1 MFSLKKVTLTFNN
14 VERYLQMRKKKNI
27 EEKEFEKQ
35 LSEVEFT
42 DCDDGQSK
50 RENEMIDLLKN
61 IVNQNSQIIQLLTK
75 LKERFV

>member
-1 MFSLKKVTLTFNN
+1 
-14 VERYLQMRKKKNI
+14 MRKKKNT

-35 LSEVEFT
+35 LAEVEFP
-42 DCDDGQSK
+42 CDDGQSK

-61 IVNQNSQIIQLLTK
+61 IVSQNEQIIQLLTK